1 MVKVA
6 TVVKELPSETFIYA
20 STTTFDNIADAFM
33 SVLSRLNDF
42 DGKSGAFFY
51 KNVH

>member
-6 TVVKELPSETFIYA
+6 TAVKELPSESFSYA
-20 STTTFDNIADAFM
+20 STTTFGNITDAFM

-42 DGKSGAFFY
+42 DGKSGAFFH
-51 KNVH
+51 KNI